1 MVSRFE
7 IKFRNFASSVI
18 GVRDYNIN
26 NNDDISKKALLYDFN
41 GAVEQG
47 WKIIKYYLEYVNGID
62 ELGNQS
68 KKIIRAGKDDGL
80 YDESFADSLMEMIDL
95 RNILA
100 HEYDYENIESKC
112 QKIQNFMSVI
122 ERLYGI
128 ISELRVK
135 YMKYWEKDMID
146 A

>member
-47 WKIIKYYLEYVNGID
+47 WKIIKYYLEYV
-62 ELGNQS
+62 
-68 KKIIRAGKDDGL
+68 
-80 YDESFADSLMEMIDL
+80 
-95 RNILA
+95 
-100 HEYDYENIESKC
+100 
-112 QKIQNFMSVI
+112 QNFMSVI

>member
-7 IKFRNFASSVI
+7 IKFRNFAGSVI

-47 WKIIKYYLEYVNGID
+47 WKIIKYYLEYVNGMD

-80 YDESFADSLMEMIDL
+80 YDESFADSLM
-95 RNILA
+95 
-100 HEYDYENIESKC
+100 
-112 QKIQNFMSVI
+112 
-122 ERLYGI
+122 
-128 ISELRVK
+128 
-135 YMKYWEKDMID
+135 
-146 A
+146 